1 MPTGSVVN
9 VSSVDCKRRLA
20 DEALMTSCSLDF
32 DCGFRRAASH
42 EAVQIDL
49 IFRQAML
56 EICGRPDLSFAPSSF
71 AAEIAIV
78 ESDIIGV
85 AAFSGEELPCL
96 YVVGRFRNSGV
107 GTCLLHNATLSGVRN
122 ALIPSA
128 NVRLKTFFVHRG
140 WYAGKE
146 TFTETGDGVVRKVVM
161 HCGAHN

>member
-1 MPTGSVVN
+1 MS
-9 VSSVDCKRRLA
+9 VSSVDCEWRWT

-32 DCGFRRAASH
+32 DCNFRRAALH

-49 IFRQAML
+49 IVRQAML
-56 EICGRPDLSFAPSSF
+56 EIYGRPDLSFAPSSF

-78 ESDIIGV
+78 ESEIIGV

-107 GTCLLHNATLSGVRN
+107 GTCLLHNATLSGVRT

-140 WYAGKE
+140 WCAGKV

-161 HCGAHN
+161 HFGVYN